1 MRGGKCQKNT
11 PRKVLSTNPRG
22 KYDNSTTG
30 PKKTRILED
39 PEDTDTSSEG
49 SKPNSKDHQARIK
62 EKKESIS
69 SS

>member
-1 MRGGKCQKNT
+1 MPKEHT
-11 PRKVLSTNPRG
+11 SESTINESSG